1 MGGIAMS
8 SKTKRMTDKLSDPVK
23 AVASKTAVYRIDF
36 EMITADDV
44 AAHKSATVE
53 VSGIP
58 VELKREEY
66 NNLAM
71 HTAQTIFCN
80 VLNSRMFL
88 ETYPEGKTATD
99 GVLPDFINL
108 YTTVARISI
117 KNVEWLEEKY

>member
-1 MGGIAMS
+1 MS

-88 ETYPEGKTATD
+88 ETYPEGKTAKD